1 MKKLLKYFFAILIL
15 VIHLSCED
23 DLNPFVKGEDVFIL
37 NCVLKNDR
45 PNQTA
50 FLSKNYF
57 VDNFDPKSDTNNHS
71 IENAYI
77 RIFFDDSVK
86 IFEDTLINKN
96 INSDQKITSYFNNN
110 FFTKPDTEYELE
122 AILSD
127 GRKLRATTKTPKKVS
142 FNGDSDRI
150 IPPEEKDNVTI
161 LWDDNQ
167 RLYTAAR
174 FLIVYFK
181 NENGISIKHQK
192 EVPRKY
198 IYENSQYIPYFPE
211 PSYSDEIN
219 VEMSTFNKAMEEI
232 SLGDENKGNY
242 TIFSFILEILIYDQN
257 LTAYY
262 ASKAELDEGFSV
274 TTSENDYTNI
284 IGGRGIFGTFIKQR
298 FAIKFAQD
306 YIKSF
311 GYKPGL
317 TENLN

>member
-1 MKKLLKYFFAILIL
+1 MKKLLKHFLGILIIIL
-15 VIHLSCED
+15 NLSCED
-23 DLNPFVKGEDVFIL
+23 DLNPFVKGEDVYIL

-45 PNQTA
+45 AYQTA

-57 VDNFDPKSDTNNHS
+57 VDNFDPKSDTNDHS
-71 IENAYI
+71 ISNSYI

-86 IFEDTLINKN
+86 IFSDTLLQKSENSNQN
-96 INSDQKITSYFNNN
+96 ITAYFNNN
-110 FFTKPDTEYELE
+110 FLTKPDTEYELE
-122 AILSD
+122 AILND

-142 FNGDSDRI
+142 FNSDSDKI
-150 IPPEEKDNVTI
+150 IPPVEKNFVTI
-161 LWDDNQ
+161 FWDDNQ

-174 FLIVYFK
+174 FLIIYSKF
-181 NENGISIKHQK
+181 ENGISVRYQK

-198 IYENSQYIPYFPE
+198 VFENSQYIPYFPE

-232 SLGDENKGNY
+232 SNGDENKENY

-274 TTSENDYTNI
+274 TTDASDFSNI
-284 IGGRGIFGTFIKQR
+284 IGGRGIFGTFIKQK
-298 FAIKFAQD
+298 FSIKFTQE